1 MRIGDQ
7 FNDDFC
13 RFRSGEN
20 EMSEDMTELLYGAEG
35 KASYGIANYDPT
47 EMNLR
52 YVTETSGGL
61 QVELLLKYEYN
72 ILTEIIIH
80 TI

>member
-7 FNDDFC
+7 FNEDFC
-13 RFRSGEN
+13 RFRSSEN

-35 KASYGIANYDPT
+35 TASYGIANYDPS